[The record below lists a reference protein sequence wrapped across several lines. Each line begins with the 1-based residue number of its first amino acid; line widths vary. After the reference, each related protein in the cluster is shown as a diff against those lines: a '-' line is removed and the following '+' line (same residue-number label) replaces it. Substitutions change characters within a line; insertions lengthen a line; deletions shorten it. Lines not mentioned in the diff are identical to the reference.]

1 MTKAQGIDD
10 IRQLFREMGQ
20 QLGTAIGEAMIES
33 VRAQLPRLREEMGIE
48 GNGTSPRRL
57 TAAQRSQ
64 KVSLSLTKPCPV
76 PGCNR
81 PGRGP
86 RFSFLCEVHRDLPAS
101 EREKYRVRPKR

>member
-1 MTKAQGIDD
+1 MSKATGMED

-20 QLGTAIGEAMIES
+20 QLGAAIGESMVDA
-33 VRAQLPRLREEMGIE
+33 VRTQLPRLREEIGAAAPS
-48 GNGTSPRRL
+48 GGRRSSS
-57 TAAQRSQ
+57 AARSA

-86 RFSFLCEVHRDLPAS
+86 RFSFLCEVHRDLPAG
-101 EREKYRVRPKR
+101 EREKYRIRPKR